1 MPELSYCI
9 VLDPHVLGLA
19 DAGTAEMT
27 ANAKARAR
35 VILVNIVILLVWK
48 PQWHVLDEV
57 IVQRAEIIARCANGL
72 FTFIE

>member
-1 MPELSYCI
+1 
-9 VLDPHVLGLA
+9 VLDPQVLGPA

-48 PQWHVLDEV
+48 QKWFVLVDV
-57 IVQRAEIIARCANGL
+57 MVQRAANNSAMCEW
-72 FTFIE
+72 TVHVH

>member
-1 MPELSYCI
+1 
-9 VLDPHVLGLA
+9 VLDPQVLGPA

-48 PQWHVLDEV
+48 QKWFVLV
-57 IVQRAEIIARCANGL
+57 M
-72 FTFIE
+72 